1 MWLEMAMNDVR
12 MMAVVGSRK
21 MDVLGW
27 QHAEREHREDREHRR
42 GLLSTGAEHHGAL
55 SVPAKAQSN
64 RRVPDPIVRRHDSL
78 IASVA
83 HGQRAICQCSGIFG
97 VMGDVYGRDTKLTL
111 QCGEL
116 AAQGHAQLA
125 IETGERLVQEEQ
137 PRRPDKGTCQRDA
150 LLLATR

>member
-64 RRVPDPIVRRHDSL
+64 RRGPGPSVPRHDSL
-78 IASVA
+78 ISSVA
-83 HGQRAICQCSGIFG
+83 DGQRSVWQCSGLFC
-97 VMGDVYGRDTKLTL
+97 V
-111 QCGEL
+111 
-116 AAQGHAQLA
+116 
-125 IETGERLVQEEQ
+125 TG
-137 PRRPDKGTCQRDA
+137 
-150 LLLATR
+150 